1 VQVGSVEVLAYVLVQ
16 LAAIVRVLLP
26 IVFPGA
32 YAALIGLSAALW
44 CAAFALYVWVYAPF
58 LARPR
63 LDGKPG

>member
-1 VQVGSVEVLAYVLVQ
+1 VQ